1 MSRFVSDYSK
11 IPQNEDAEGR
21 LDAPSFHRNHDP
33 IWSAIGP
40 WLTQQDGDA
49 LEIGSGTGQ
58 HIVQFARK
66 AARLT
71 WWPSDIIDA
80 HLRSIMAW
88 SNEAALPNLRRPQML
103 DLTDP
108 GWQPAGV
115 GGQLTAIVCI
125 NVLHI
130 APWAVSQ
137 NLLGGAGRLLR
148 PGGRL
153 FIYGPFMRDGAHTAP
168 SNAEFDASLR
178 AKNPHWGVRDITDL
192 SALAE
197 RSGLSPLE
205 VTPMP
210 SNNFVLSA
218 RLGHAAKQQARAV

>member
-1 MSRFVSDYSK
+1 VSRFVSDFSK

-40 WLTQQDGDA
+40 WLTAQDGDA
-49 LEIGSGTGQ
+49 VEIGSGTGQ

-71 WWPSDIIDA
+71 WWPSDIIEA
-80 HLRSIMAW
+80 HLRSIVAW
-88 SNEAALPNLRRPQML
+88 SNEAALPNLRLPQIL

-108 GWQPAGV
+108 AWRPAGV
-115 GGQLTAIVCI
+115 ERELTAIICI

-130 APWAVSQ
+130 SPWAVSQ
-137 NLLGGAGRLLR
+137 NLLGGAARLLR
-148 PGGRL
+148 TGGRL

-178 AKNPHWGVRDITDL
+178 AKDPDWGVRDIAAL

-197 RSGLSPLE
+197 QSGLSSVD

-210 SNNFVLSA
+210 SNNFVLSGT
-218 RLGHAAKQQARAV
+218 RT

>member
-1 MSRFVSDYSK
+1 MSRFVADFTS
-11 IPQNEDAEGR
+11 IPQRDDAEGR
-21 LDAPSFHRNHDP
+21 LDAPAFHRNHDP

-58 HIVQFARK
+58 HIVEFARQ
-66 AARLT
+66 APRLT
-71 WWPSDIIDA
+71 WWPSDIVDA
-80 HLRSIMAW
+80 HLRSVAAW
-88 SNEAALPNLRRPQML
+88 SAQAALTNLRPPQSL

-108 GWQPAGV
+108 AWQPADV
-115 GGQLTAIVCI
+115 ERKLAAIICI

-130 APWAVSQ
+130 APWTVSQ

-153 FIYGPFMRDGAHTAP
+153 FIYGPFMRDGAHTAL
-168 SNAEFDASLR
+168 SNTEFDTSLR
-178 AKNPHWGVRDITDL
+178 AKNPDWGVRDIAAL
-192 SALAE
+192 SELVQ
-197 RSGLSPLE
+197 RSGLLPFD
-205 VTPMP
+205 VTSMP

-218 RLGHAAKQQARAV
+218 IRA

>member
-1 MSRFVSDYSK
+1 VSRFVSDFSK
-11 IPQNEDAEGR
+11 IPQHEDAEGR

-40 WLTQQDGDA
+40 WLAQQDGDA

-66 AARLT
+66 VERLT
-71 WWPSDIIDA
+71 WWPSDIIEA
-80 HLRSIMAW
+80 HLRSIAAW
-88 SNEAALPNLRRPQML
+88 SNEAALPNLRRPQIL
-103 DLTDP
+103 DLTDAA
-108 GWQPAGV
+108 WRPAGV
-115 GGQLTAIVCI
+115 ERALTAIVCI

-130 APWAVSQ
+130 APWVVSQ

-153 FIYGPFMRDGAHTAP
+153 FIYGPFTRGGTHTAP
-168 SNAEFDASLR
+168 SNAEFDQSLR
-178 AKNPHWGVRDITDL
+178 AKNPDWGVRDIAEL

-197 RSGLSPLE
+197 KSGLSPFE

-218 RLGHAAKQQARAV
+218 ARG